1 MIIVKSVAL
10 GIANLTA
17 IFSDFFLMPKNNP
30 SDLLYTIETSFMVL
44 FRCSFLLS
52 LNAALVDYY
61 VDSAMVSTAIS
72 LMLIILL
79 SYEFDRRGALIYNNQ
94 TSTLWFYVCYA
105 VFMAINTTISLKL
118 FMPIGEITPISLF
131 FIILFKIYTG
141 LIGY

>member
-1 MIIVKSVAL
+1 
-10 GIANLTA
+10 
-17 IFSDFFLMPKNNP
+17 MPKNNP

-61 VDSAMVSTAIS
+61 INSSIGSTAIS
-72 LMLIILL
+72 FILIVIL
-79 SYEFDRRGALIYNNQ
+79 SYEFDKSGALIYNNQ
-94 TSTLWFYVCYA
+94 TSTRWFYVSYA
-105 VFMAINTTISLKL
+105 VFMAINTTILLKL
-118 FMPIGEITPISLF
+118 FMSIGETTPISLF